1 MMKKRKIFITGAGG
15 GIGSSLVQDL
25 LQAGHSVAA
34 GDITSI
40 NTHDSNSDSAR
51 LVPLQLDIRD
61 VNSCTQ
67 AIQTAVET
75 FGSIDTL
82 INVAGICYGG
92 DPLTASPE
100 EWEDTFDINVKGMF
114 QITQA
119 ALPYLQGKERSDIV
133 NISSVWGVDYNPNLL
148 SYSASKFAVEGYTG
162 GLRAWGL
169 PRNIRV
175 TSLQVDKVDTNFR
188 RNLGNAGVF
197 PDEKLRRMLT
207 PKDVS
212 EAVCFVLSTNST
224 AHVSY
229 MRLDAPL
236 WYQLEK

>member
-1 MMKKRKIFITGAGG
+1 MIKQRKIFITGAAGS
-15 GIGSSLVQDL
+15 IGSSLVQEF
-25 LQAGHSVAA
+25 LQAGHFVAA

-40 NTHDSNSDSAR
+40 NSHDNDKVPER
-51 LVPLQLDIRD
+51 LLPLQFDIRD
-61 VNSCTQ
+61 INNCNQVIQ
-67 AIQTAVET
+67 AALEK

-92 DPLTASPE
+92 DPLTASPS

-119 ALPYLQGKERSDIV
+119 ALPHLQKKERSDIV

-162 GLRAWGL
+162 GLREWGL
-169 PRNIRV
+169 SRNIRV

-188 RNLGNAGVF
+188 RNLGSAGEF
-197 PDEKLRRMLT
+197 PNEKLKKMLT
-207 PKDVS
+207 PEDVS
-212 EAVCFVLSTNST
+212 QAVEFVLNTNST
-224 AHVSY
+224 AHIPY
-229 MRLDAPL
+229 IRLDAPL
-236 WYQLEK
+236 WYQS